1 MQLFGQGMVAF
12 KRKNIGLSCK
22 KALFVKRLS
31 RGAAGGIELCQCG
44 GILAGMRRLHLNIE
58 LHHGAGAKAEAADAK
73 PKRIAVE
80 NFILDVGEIIS
91 GSEIEEMLRPSRQ
104 VAKQLK
110 QAQR

>member
-58 LHHGAGAKAEAADAK
+58 LRHGAGAKAEA
-73 PKRIAVE
+73 
-80 NFILDVGEIIS
+80 GECWA
-91 GSEIEEMLRPSRQ
+91 GSFCASVSVL
-104 VAKQLK
+104 AT
-110 QAQR
+110 QA